1 MWWNIKHNSFAYIY
15 IYLLSPQEVTIVETV
30 EPMGRMK
37 RSRPDSAEPKTD
49 DEEEDGDDDSDAF
62 GMQILRAW
70 SW

>member
-1 MWWNIKHNSFAYIY
+1 M
-15 IYLLSPQEVTIVETV
+15 ETV

-62 GMQILRAW
+62 GMQILRA
-70 SW
+70 